1 MYAVGENRELAC
13 FGTAKRAVD
22 SNQVAEVE
30 ALDQFPIFG
39 TNLIL
44 ANEQLNSAG
53 PILDVDK
60 LELAFVAV
68 QDNSPRSPHA
78 GALHFSR
85 SLSSQP
91 RAEFETGLAQTVRK
105 FDGLAIFADEADFVG
120 SPADITN
127 QLTIIK
133 PLSPGIVS
141 ELNDLFQLIA
151 AGLMQ
156 GIDVFGRDLRCF
168 AHALR

>member
-1 MYAVGENRELAC
+1 
-13 FGTAKRAVD
+13 
-22 SNQVAEVE
+22 
-30 ALDQFPIFG
+30 
-39 TNLIL
+39 LIL